1 MLPIKDNNLFIL
13 ETEMSFFTLS
23 DILKF
28 YELDNKN
35 IVLFIEDKYDLKR
48 FDSVGKSVLID
59 TNNFDS
65 VVESNLF
72 RADMIFFIMS
82 DFNISDYKKII
93 NNLRKLTDLPISFVE
108 HINSTNKRM
117 FNETQ
122 LENKLNYFECVYL
135 LNYNVF
141 SSSRNNSV
149 SVGEKG
155 RFKNLKE
162 NRDWENV
169 SDFKQ
174 RVIRDIKIRKIL
186 GDLD

>member
-13 ETEMSFFTLS
+13 ETEMSFFTLN

-35 IVLFIEDKYDLKR
+35 IVLFIEDKYDLKK
-48 FDSVGKSVLID
+48 FDSVGKSVLIE

-72 RADMIFFIMS
+72 RADMIFYIMS
-82 DFNISDYKKII
+82 DFNINDYKKII
-93 NNLRKLTDLPISFVE
+93 TNLRKLTDLPISFVE

-117 FNETQ
+117 FNKPQ

-135 LNYNVF
+135 LNYNTL
-141 SSSRNNSV
+141 SSGI
-149 SVGEKG
+149 VGEKG